1 MMMMLLLL
9 DVIVVLVKKMFKMR
23 YVYMFFDVRFSV
35 VVSRVPFVSKISL
48 DFTFQSILCV
58 CDRFISRVYELET

>member
-1 MMMMLLLL
+1 MMMMMLLL

-48 DFTFQSILCV
+48 ARSVRIEDLSRFHVSIDFV
-58 CDRFISRVYELET
+58 CL

>member
-1 MMMMLLLL
+1 MRMMMLLLL

-23 YVYMFFDVRFSV
+23 YVYMFFYVRFSV
-35 VVSRVPFVSKISL
+35 VVSRVPFKISL

-58 CDRFISRVYELET
+58 CDRFISRVYELQT